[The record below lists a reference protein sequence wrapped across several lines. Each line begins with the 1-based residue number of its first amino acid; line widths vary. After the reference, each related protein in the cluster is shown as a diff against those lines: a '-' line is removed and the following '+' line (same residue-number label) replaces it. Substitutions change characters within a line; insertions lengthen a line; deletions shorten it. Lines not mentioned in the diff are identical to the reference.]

1 MKVVPPTVPPPK
13 HSYVVRMEIMSFE
26 DVGSYLN
33 QVDEKGA
40 RIMLRSSSIWMTD
53 STDDVDFDVDEDDFD
68 DSDDSDLEDED
79 DEEEGSG
86 YSDVED
92 EDDDCAWD
100 SELEPEEDGDDLED
114 DE

>member
-1 MKVVPPTVPPPK
+1 MSDNRLLVVDAFRRAFSLATELGVNVKVVPPTVPLPK
-13 HSYVVRMEIMSFE
+13 YPYVVRMEIMSFE

-79 DEEEGSG
+79 DEE
-86 YSDVED
+86 
-92 EDDDCAWD
+92 
-100 SELEPEEDGDDLED
+100 DGDPE
-114 DE
+114 

>member
-1 MKVVPPTVPPPK
+1 M
-13 HSYVVRMEIMSFE
+13 
-26 DVGSYLN
+26 
-33 QVDEKGA
+33 
-40 RIMLRSSSIWMTD
+40 
-53 STDDVDFDVDEDDFD
+53 
-68 DSDDSDLEDED
+68 EDED
-79 DEEEGSG
+79 GEEEGSG